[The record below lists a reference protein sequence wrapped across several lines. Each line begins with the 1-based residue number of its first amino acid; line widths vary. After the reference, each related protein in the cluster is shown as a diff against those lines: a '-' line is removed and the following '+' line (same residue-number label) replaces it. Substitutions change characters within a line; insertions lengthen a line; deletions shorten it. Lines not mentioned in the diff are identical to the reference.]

1 MDVTQLSSWDV
12 SGRTLVTGQD
22 VQPLI
27 ERVLTQ
33 ARDSI
38 TAGVPHCP
46 VTGGP
51 VRDDDNSVV
60 PASGQSG
67 LVTPDWVWDQLECH
81 KEHAEGGDAASARR
95 VAELYELL
103 DQIDTANTWWL
114 RAAEMGD
121 PDAVEY
127 VRVILSR

>member
-1 MDVTQLSSWDV
+1 MDVTQLDSWDV
-12 SGRTLVTGQD
+12 SGRTLGTGQD

-27 ERVLTQ
+27 ERVLTH

-38 TAGVPHCP
+38 TAGVPH
-46 VTGGP
+46 
-51 VRDDDNSVV
+51 R
-60 PASGQSG
+60 PASGPAWDDNGVVPTSGHPG
-67 LVTPDWVWDQLECH
+67 LVTPEGIGPELERH

-103 DQIDTANTWWL
+103 DQIDTANTWWR
-114 RAAEMGD
+114 RAAELGD